1 MRNVWIIGL
10 VAVLVLVMVAFG
22 VQRHFTSTAYIEKSL
37 NTALA
42 SGKSVNRIQIGSSRF
57 NLLRGSFVADH
68 VEFVPDSTLLA
79 QRIEDGKPPRT
90 RNSIIVSSLR
100 IDGIHVWPL
109 LQRKIIIN
117 SITLEDASFDIA
129 TVRKPGA
136 KPAPNPSP
144 APAVLPQVSFQ
155 SIGVPVRI
163 NMIRLTNSNMT
174 YSETA
179 RDGAR
184 PGTIRFSDMH
194 TKISNVTNDSTL
206 MTAGTPCTIHV
217 STLLNESGR
226 LDATFAYDL
235 LSPKLSMTC
244 RGTVSR
250 MNAKP
255 LNELLENLNGIK
267 ITGGVVDSTQ
277 FDFKIE
283 GDDVARGT
291 VQVLYH
297 DLDIQMED
305 KVTLEQNLMA
315 RLKTFINDKAKMN
328 GSNPNGENQ
337 PVTVVTIA
345 RERTP
350 QTPLIKFLWET
361 LREGILTTLG
371 V

>member
-1 MRNVWIIGL
+1 MISL
-10 VAVLVLVMVAFG
+10 VTVLVLVMVIVYG
-22 VQRHFTSTAYIEKSL
+22 VERHFTSTSYIEKSL

-42 SGKSVNRIQIGSSRF
+42 SGKGVHRIQIGSSRF
-57 NLLRGSFVADH
+57 NLLRGTFVARD
-68 VEFVPDSTLLA
+68 VEFVPDTTLVA
-79 QRIEDGKPPRT
+79 QRIKDGKPPRT
-90 RNSIIVSSLR
+90 RSTIIVSSLR
-100 IDGIHVWPL
+100 IDGIRVWPL
-109 LQRKIIIN
+109 LHRNIIID
-117 SITLEDASFDIA
+117 SITLDGARFDIA
-129 TVRKPGA
+129 TVRKPGP
-136 KPAPNPSP
+136 KPAPNPSAPP
-144 APAVLPQVSFQ
+144 AILPQVSFQ
-155 SIGVPVRI
+155 SLGMPVRI
-163 NMIRLTNSNMT
+163 NMIRMTNSIMT

-179 RDGAR
+179 RDGTR

-217 STLLNESGR
+217 NTALNESGR
-226 LDATFAYDL
+226 LDATFGYDL

-267 ITGGVVDSTQ
+267 ITSGVVDSTR
-277 FDFKIE
+277 FDFKID

-291 VQVLYH
+291 VEVLYH
-297 DLDIQMED
+297 DLNIQMED

-315 RLKTFINDKAKMN
+315 RVKSFVNDKAKMN
-328 GSNPNGENQ
+328 DSNPIDEDRRH
-337 PVTVVTIA
+337 TVATIA
-345 RERTP
+345 RERLP